1 MRFYIKKCKFFVI
14 VNKYIYQNTQNI
26 LTHAETNNILLDS

>member
-14 VNKYIYQNTQNI
+14 VNKYISKYTKYTKYI
-26 LTHAETNNILLDS
+26 DTC